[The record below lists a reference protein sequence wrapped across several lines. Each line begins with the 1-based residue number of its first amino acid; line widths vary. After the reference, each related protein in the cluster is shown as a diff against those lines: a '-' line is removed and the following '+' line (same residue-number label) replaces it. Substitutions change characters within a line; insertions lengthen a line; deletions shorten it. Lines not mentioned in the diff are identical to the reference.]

1 MSAGC
6 GTAQGKAKQ
15 SLPRCAESRCCA
27 CTSHAACDAA
37 WYIACRTL
45 RGAWLRAASRHGAAL
60 SVHRRT
66 RRALGAQR
74 RKHHHA
80 GFVRYNPNLTPQR
93 PPSVAV
99 QRRLHGC
106 TAAALGSKALPVP
119 MPRCAARLYVAL
131 NVRVVAWHVTRR
143 VARCVLCA
151 TLGEAGDYFYLLE
164 SGTADCF
171 VCAVRCRA
179 QSHPLI

>member
-1 MSAGC
+1 MLYAM
-6 GTAQGKAKQ
+6 
-15 SLPRCAESRCCA
+15 
-27 CTSHAACDAA
+27 
-37 WYIACRTL
+37 L
-45 RGAWLRAASRHGAAL
+45 RGTSRVACCVVYGCVQHLDTEQRSVCIDALEEHLVPKGANIITQGSFAITRTHSAAAL
-60 SVHRRT
+60 SR
-66 RRALGAQR
+66 
-74 RKHHHA
+74 
-80 GFVRYNPNLTPQR
+80 
-93 PPSVAV
+93 SV

-151 TLGEAGDYFYLLE
+151 TLGETGDYFYLLE